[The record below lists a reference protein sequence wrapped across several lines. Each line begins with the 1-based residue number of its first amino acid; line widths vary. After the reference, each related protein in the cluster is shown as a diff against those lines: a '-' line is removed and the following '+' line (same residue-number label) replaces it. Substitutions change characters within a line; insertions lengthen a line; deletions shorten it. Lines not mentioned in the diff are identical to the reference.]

1 MENKTIRLPDVPA
14 GRGLSRIADL
24 TAALA
29 DLTGRE
35 VAFRF
40 NGIDLYVSPGESDEV
55 IHKRYEAAIAANRI
69 DVIALNAD
77 LARALRP
84 FVWDG
89 WSDEE
94 IKSRVEPGMYSS
106 VIAARMVWV
115 KYNMAEQLP
124 RWRHV
129 KGGGVYEELARGH
142 LQISDTEWDEKP
154 CVVYR
159 SVTSGSVWVRPSDE
173 FEDGRFERV

>member
-84 FVWDG
+84 LVQG
-89 WSDEE
+89 KGGMP
-94 IKSRVEPGMYSS
+94 ITAPVGMYDMFQ
-106 VIAARMVWV
+106 AALAALAQYD
-115 KYNMAEQLP
+115 KAEQLP

-159 SVTSGSVWVRPSDE
+159 NVTNGKVWVRPSDE
-173 FEDGRFERV
+173 FDDGRFERV